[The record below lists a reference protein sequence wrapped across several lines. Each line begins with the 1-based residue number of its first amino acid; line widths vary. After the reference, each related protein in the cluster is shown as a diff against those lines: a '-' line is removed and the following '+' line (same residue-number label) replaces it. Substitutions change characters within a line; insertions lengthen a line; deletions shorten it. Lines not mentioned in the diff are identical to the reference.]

1 MARVWGGTPTWV
13 TAWGSHPGRAPGPKQ
28 GEEGVGVGDE
38 SLQTR
43 RNKGRSAEPGSSL
56 PVKQR
61 RRERPGQPGGQQR
74 SIWGPRKPHVCDGLS

>member
-28 GEEGVGVGDE
+28 GEEGMGVGDE

-61 RRERPGQPGGQQR
+61 RTGAARA
-74 SIWGPRKPHVCDGLS
+74 SWGATEVHLGPPEAPCV